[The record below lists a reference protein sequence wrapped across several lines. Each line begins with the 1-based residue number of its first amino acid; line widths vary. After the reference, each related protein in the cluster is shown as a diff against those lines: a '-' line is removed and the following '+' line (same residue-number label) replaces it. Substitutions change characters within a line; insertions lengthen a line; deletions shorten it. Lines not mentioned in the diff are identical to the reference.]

1 MYMCVCVRACVC
13 ACARVCVCTHIRE
26 SRKLCEWE
34 HFVLLIVALRPQ
46 TLSLS
51 LSFAFFTTSFLL
63 LASSLTK
70 KNFFQRPQKFDNK
83 SPSFVSLS
91 FARDRSIDRTNDK
104 RERER
109 ISRARAR
116 KKKDVGL
123 GQRGNREDKVVGRRR
138 RRFFASRFSRAR
150 GPAAKRECRCFG
162 TTNRDEDDDGREQVP
177 VAERS
182 GEARRRKEEERHET
196 FAGGVFWNGDGVG
209 ANRRRWGVQ
218 TIPRRRKRI
227 RPGGRVRAADGA
239 EPRTARGRRNG

>member
-1 MYMCVCVRACVC
+1 MCVCVRACVC

-104 RERER
+104 RKRENL
-109 ISRARAR
+109 ARAR
-116 KKKDVGL
+116 TKKERCRL
-123 GQRGNREDKVVGRRR
+123 GATRQPRRQSRGTTTTTILRFPIFPGSGTRRQARVPLLRHHKPRRR
-138 RRFFASRFSRAR
+138 RRRTRASSRR
-150 GPAAKRECRCFG
+150 
-162 TTNRDEDDDGREQVP
+162 
-177 VAERS
+177 
-182 GEARRRKEEERHET
+182 
-196 FAGGVFWNGDGVG
+196 
-209 ANRRRWGVQ
+209 
-218 TIPRRRKRI
+218 
-227 RPGGRVRAADGA
+227 
-239 EPRTARGRRNG
+239 